1 VIHHS
6 LTKDGRTVSWGAIR
20 KYHMTEMAPPM
31 VEIGYHEGV
40 ELVDDAYEA
49 LMGRPW
55 DRIGAHTLGQNY
67 RSLGLCL
74 IGNFDLE
81 EPPPKQL
88 EKAAGIV
95 ALWLRLFGIDKTKI
109 YPHGFFNPKTCPG
122 LKFDMIGFI
131 NLVSQF

>member
-1 VIHHS
+1 LPFYFPLEPQIIVIHHS

-95 ALWLRLFGIDKTKI
+95 GSGCSGSTKQRYI
-109 YPHGFFNPKTCPG
+109 PTAFSIPRR
-122 LKFDMIGFI
+122 
-131 NLVSQF
+131 VRA